1 MSYEK
6 KEWKDRIAEYPT
18 RRQLEKSDGSS
29 ELVTVSRAEGNIS
42 QEGDA
47 FSAEN
52 MNALEKRIS
61 NGFEEVNAK
70 ITNKVL
76 WVNDNPSSAFP
87 IQTITLNSDDYDVLD
102 IYYRDSANSPTTVF
116 CVSAMKGYNAD
127 LMRTGGAH
135 HTETIIVR
143 TMEYVNDT
151 TLKFQACYSSGSGNT
166 PVNSINV
173 PIKIVGRKSI

>member
-52 MNALEKRIS
+52 MNNLEERIS
-61 NGFEEVNAK
+61 NGFEEVNTK
-70 ITNKVL
+70 IGI
-76 WVNDNPSSAFP
+76 SAFGSQVALTKNTDYVCP
-87 IQTITLNSDDYDVLD
+87 ADGYLRITCGYQKASVARGYVNGSELLTLSSTNSDSVTLD
-102 IYYRDSANSPTTVF
+102 NTTTAAVYVRAGMIIKFTGTNAKGYYRPISA
-116 CVSAMKGYNAD
+116 
-127 LMRTGGAH
+127 
-135 HTETIIVR
+135 E
-143 TMEYVNDT
+143 E
-151 TLKFQACYSSGSGNT
+151 
-166 PVNSINV
+166 
-173 PIKIVGRKSI
+173 